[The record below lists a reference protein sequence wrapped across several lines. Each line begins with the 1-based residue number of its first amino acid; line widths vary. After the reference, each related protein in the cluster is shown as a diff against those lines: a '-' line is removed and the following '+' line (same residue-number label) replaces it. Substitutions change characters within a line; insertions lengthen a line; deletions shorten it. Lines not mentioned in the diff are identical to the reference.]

1 MTLSHISLETRL
13 TKTDS
18 SHVQEYVWLFAK
30 QSINWQLCIGGVN
43 SEIEITHTYFSNGQ
57 NISTLQMYSKILV
70 RLHSSL
76 HIYQITFSDIFTS
89 MYLVASSNYTRTK
102 KYTQYPHSLKLFSS
116 GWYHKYFSHTQYYT
130 HLFQEGMLP
139 FREFTFS
146 CWAAGQM
153 INLETLLFDTSSQI
167 SAVNIQQQRYISTK
181 IVPAWKQLRTIHH
194 NVVICFPSLLHIE
207 FNLFPGSL

>member
-1 MTLSHISLETRL
+1 MLCYSNIIYYDYNCLWQTKTLFFDNFEWLNDQMPRWSKREDYVCLQSYLNHLTSWPGPVQSVNRTWDVLVGVFSYQYWNNDDNDIVTRVSLETRL

-116 GWYHKYFSHTQYYT
+116 G
-130 HLFQEGMLP
+130 
-139 FREFTFS
+139 
-146 CWAAGQM
+146 
-153 INLETLLFDTSSQI
+153 
-167 SAVNIQQQRYISTK
+167 
-181 IVPAWKQLRTIHH
+181 
-194 NVVICFPSLLHIE
+194 
-207 FNLFPGSL
+207 

>member
-1 MTLSHISLETRL
+1 MRTCFNALLFKYFILWLQLPLTDKNTFFDNFEWLNDQMPRWSQREDYGCCLQSYLNHLTSWHGPVQSVNKIWDVLVGEFSYQYRNNDDNDIVTRVSLETRL

-102 KYTQYPHSLKLFSS
+102 KYTQYPHSLKFFSS
-116 GWYHKYFSHTQYYT
+116 G
-130 HLFQEGMLP
+130 
-139 FREFTFS
+139 
-146 CWAAGQM
+146 
-153 INLETLLFDTSSQI
+153 
-167 SAVNIQQQRYISTK
+167 
-181 IVPAWKQLRTIHH
+181 
-194 NVVICFPSLLHIE
+194 
-207 FNLFPGSL
+207 